1 MSTLDVTALS
11 SGLYAAAETESLTL
25 AGPPAP
31 LWSLPDG
38 IYRDGEWLQGPSS
51 LTLALIG
58 AATLLAYRSIHG
70 RLAAAAPAV
79 VPMRRISKPTQQR
92 AGKKRHR
99 AA

>member
-11 SGLYAAAETESLTL
+11 SGLQAAAETESLTL
-25 AGPPAP
+25 AGQTAP
-31 LWSLPDG
+31 LWRLPHG
-38 IYRDGEWLQGPSS
+38 IERDVTWLQGPSS

-58 AATLLAYRSIHG
+58 AATLLAYRSIHQ

-92 AGKKRHR
+92 TGKKRRR